1 MLTIIW
7 VIIIIVNHNLFAI
20 VMLKIADHT
29 DHHNKYHNNDKAW
42 NTVRTSKMWHRDMKW
57 VNAVGKMVPIDLL
70 DEGPPQTFTYNFL
83 QSAVSVKYNKWA
95 ISVNS

>member
-7 VIIIIVNHNLFAI
+7 VIIVNHNLFAI
-20 VMLKIADHT
+20 VIKIIDHRS
-29 DHHNKYHNNDKAW
+29 HNKYHNNEKVW
-42 NTVRTSKMWHRDMKW
+42 NTVRTSRMGHRDVKW

-70 DEGPPQTFTYNFL
+70 EEGSPQTFTYNFL
-83 QSAVSVKYNKWA
+83 QIAVSVKYNKRA